1 MMRLSSVSEACEEAV
16 CSQQNLPLP
25 SPTPCSYPP
34 QTNERWQAAV
44 QPSPLELP
52 LVLQIPLA
60 PGHEP
65 QCTKLFLSTDIK
77 YLDLL

>member
-1 MMRLSSVSEACEEAV
+1 MIMYFKMMRLSGVSESCVEAV

-34 QTNERWQAAV
+34 QTNERWQTAV

-52 LVLQIPLA
+52 LVLQLQA
-60 PGHEP
+60 MSHNV
-65 QCTKLFLSTDIK
+65 QNYS
-77 YLDLL
+77 